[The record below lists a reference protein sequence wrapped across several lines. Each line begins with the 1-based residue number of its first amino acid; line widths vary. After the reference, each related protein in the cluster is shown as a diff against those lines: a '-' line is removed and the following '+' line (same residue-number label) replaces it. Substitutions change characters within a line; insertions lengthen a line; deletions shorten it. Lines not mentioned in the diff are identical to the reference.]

1 MSVAAAAAEMR
12 KLAETAASLPAQK
25 RANVDVVLAEALVA
39 AGESAEAAD
48 AARRAY
54 VAGLEV
60 GDRALAAEALLALGA
75 ARLKVGDCDEARA
88 AAEESGTIFGGLA
101 DPYGSARA
109 ASLRGQV
116 AAAAHDPEKARLA
129 FDDAL
134 LQAER
139 ARVTRLIRHIRE
151 KQAELG
157 SA

>member
-1 MSVAAAAAEMR
+1 MN
-12 KLAETAASLPAQK
+12 L
-25 RANVDVVLAEALVA
+25 VLAEALVA
-39 AGESAEAAD
+39 AGEQVEAAA

-54 VAGLEV
+54 VEGLEV

-75 ARLKVGDCDEARA
+75 ARLSAGDADEARA
-88 AAEESGTIFGGLA
+88 AAEEAGTIFGELA

-109 ASLRGQV
+109 ASLRGQI
-116 AAAAHDPEKARLA
+116 AAAAHQPEQARLA

-151 KQAELG
+151 QQAELG
-157 SA
+157 SV